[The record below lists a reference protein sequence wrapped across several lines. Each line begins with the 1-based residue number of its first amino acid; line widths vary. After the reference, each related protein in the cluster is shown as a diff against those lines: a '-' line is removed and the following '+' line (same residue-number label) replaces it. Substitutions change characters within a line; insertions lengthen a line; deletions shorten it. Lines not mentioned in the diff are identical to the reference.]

1 MGHGMSGFLTFKGPM
16 WRAVDPEFSRRPLSP
31 IGSMISGGRF
41 NPVGI
46 PAIYLASD
54 PFTALLETNPY
65 NEPIGRAMTLIPVE
79 LDTSGLADFTDPAI
93 CEALEVDRQRLDEP
107 WSQVPGTSSYTQ
119 QIYHRIIGLGYAGIK
134 FRSRANPYQFNIA
147 MWIVRDYSQHAVT
160 GECAYRTAG
169 TGSVRYRSISEKL
182 ARRGNQDGMTVDSI
196 IDEAISTLVKMT
208 TRDPMHTAMSDAIM
222 AASIACRGA
231 DGSLATISQPAIDE
245 LIRLTADLR
254 PK

>member
-1 MGHGMSGFLTFKGPM
+1 MSGFLTFKGPM

-46 PAIYLASD
+46 PAIYLASE

-93 CEALEVDRQRLDEP
+93 CDALEVDRQRLDEP
-107 WSQVPGTSSYTQ
+107 WSQTADNPSYTQ
-119 QIYHRIIGLGYAGIK
+119 QIYHSIVGQGYAGIK

-147 MWIVRDYSQHAVT
+147 MWVVRDYSENPVT
-160 GECAYRTAG
+160 GDCAYKTAG
-169 TGSVRYRSISEKL
+169 TGSVRYRSISQKL
-182 ARRGNQDGMTVDSI
+182 TRRGNEDGTTVDSV

-208 TRDPMHTAMSDAIM
+208 TRDPMHKAMSDAIM
-222 AASIACRGA
+222 AASEACRGTN
-231 DGSLATISQPAIDE
+231 GSPATVSQPAIDE
-245 LIRLTADLR
+245 LIKLTLDLR